1 MVKFEIAMYQ
11 HGAVYKFF
19 QHKFFLLPEFCAYGN
34 CVNFTV
40 YSIRVITDNFML
52 VFWLNMNCIFHCMC

>member
-40 YSIRVITDNFML
+40 YSIRVITDNFL
-52 VFWLNMNCIFHCMC
+52 WWSFGSI